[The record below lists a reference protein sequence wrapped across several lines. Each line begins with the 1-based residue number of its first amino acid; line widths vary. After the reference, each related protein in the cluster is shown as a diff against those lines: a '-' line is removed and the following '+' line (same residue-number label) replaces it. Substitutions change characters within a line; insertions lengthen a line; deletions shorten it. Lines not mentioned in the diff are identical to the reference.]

1 MRAFTGASGET
12 DGLIAPISSRACYGV
27 GDQSF
32 LAVPSVNARPR
43 TGGGTPARAGA
54 RAGHRLEPR
63 QASGEASEALRIST
77 RAAGAAGGAGSKHQR
92 FAQKADARQA
102 GGLWPAL
109 GAVCRSQAGAAEI
122 SSGESICVRFQ
133 GKLRRFSRRASQVHG
148 VGLFVE
154 EHLKAGEVLGYFTGE
169 LLSRRVGEERRRRGA
184 KSIVEYDMGEEG
196 RVFIDASRGR
206 VSPFQWI
213 NSVAGSSAPPNVQF
227 AVVDERLCVETRMAV
242 DKGEELLADYSVGK

>member
-1 MRAFTGASGET
+1 MH
-12 DGLIAPISSRACYGV
+12 
-27 GDQSF
+27 
-32 LAVPSVNARPR
+32 
-43 TGGGTPARAGA
+43 ARAQEEGPQQGPE
-54 RAGHRLEPR
+54 RALGIALSRGRRRAKLVKRFASQHEPLV
-63 QASGEASEALRIST
+63 QQVG
-77 RAAGAAGGAGSKHQR
+77 RAASTSGSRKKQMRGRRGGFGRLSGR
-92 FAQKADARQA
+92 FADRK
-102 GGLWPAL
+102 L
-109 GAVCRSQAGAAEI
+109 GRRKFLL
-122 SSGESICVRFQ
+122 GESICVRFQ